1 MALSKEQRDL
11 VVGTL
16 LGDANL
22 QTETQGR
29 SWRYRAIHSADQK
42 AYLDHK
48 FEIMKE
54 YCSMEKPMPN
64 NTLDKRTKKVY
75 ERFYF
80 TTKTHSSLRFF
91 GNMFYTYNKQAR
103 KMVKD
108 VPVRIEKFLTPAAVA
123 YWYMDDGS
131 LKWPEKSNAMRIC
144 TENFSNDGVFRL
156 QKALKNLY
164 NIQTTLTEKNKIVEG
179 KKVLVGLRISINEEQ
194 SAAFHELIQPHL
206 VDCMKYKVSDGSK
219 GHL

>member
-22 QTETQGR
+22 QTESQGR
-29 SWRYRAIHSADQK
+29 TWRYRALQSAEQE

-48 FEIMKE
+48 FQIMRNL
-54 YCSMEKPMPN
+54 CNMDKPVYDE
-64 NTLDKRTKKVY
+64 TRDERTNKVY
-75 ERFYF
+75 KRYYF
-80 TTKTHSSLRFF
+80 NTRTHASLRFF
-91 GNMFYTYNKQAR
+91 GNMFYTYDKKTNR
-103 KMVKD
+103 MVKD
-108 VPVRIEKFLTPAAVA
+108 VPVRIEKYLTPAAVA

-131 LKWPEKSNAMRIC
+131 LQWPGNSNAMRIC
-144 TENFSNDGVFRL
+144 TESFSNDGVFRL

-164 NIQTTLTEKNKIVEG
+164 NIQPTLIEKNKIVEG
-179 KKVLVGLRISINEEQ
+179 KKVLVGFRMAINEGQ
-194 SAAFHELIQPHL
+194 SAAFRELIKPHL
-206 VDCMKYKVSDGSK
+206 VDSMKYKVSDGNK